1 MIRIYNGW
9 ALPYNDVGFYGG
21 DDAKTLRKYPPAPN
35 LYRKCTVP
43 YPIPGTSITL
53 EQGTR
58 VLIPAYAIHHDPE
71 FYPDPEKFNP
81 ERFTEENKG
90 SRPSCTYLP
99 FGEGPRICIGVRFGL
114 MQVKVGLATLV
125 RHYRFT
131 ACDRTAVP
139 LVLDPRSYVTAA
151 KGGIWLRVTLR
162 D

>member
-1 MIRIYNGW
+1 MSFCMYEL
-9 ALPYNDVGFYGG
+9 ALNQDIQDRLRVEV
-21 DDAKTLRKYPPAPN
+21 DDALQAHGDVMTYEAVQDMHYLDRIISETLRKYPPAPN

-71 FYPDPEKFNP
+71 FYPEPEKFDP
-81 ERFTEENKG
+81 ERFTEENKA

-114 MQVKVGLATLV
+114 LQVKVGLATL
-125 RHYRFT
+125 
-131 ACDRTAVP
+131 
-139 LVLDPRSYVTAA
+139 
-151 KGGIWLRVTLR
+151 
-162 D
+162 